1 MSWLNIMTLLTHF
14 FYWWKGYVFV
24 VTKIIIFFGYTSRY
38 LVYRVVAQLC
48 ACRIIHLDLVA
59 KSLLLLVSLND
70 CYETAVN
77 SLTTTTIFYFFL
89 DKLKPRLRFDD
100 FLLLYHQCFSDSL
113 YESQVE
119 RRSDGRKIYRWK
131 RHITTRWNMIQ

>member
-1 MSWLNIMTLLTHF
+1 MKSFSFLLLHEN
-14 FYWWKGYVFV
+14 
-24 VTKIIIFFGYTSRY
+24 IIFFGYTSRY

-100 FLLLYHQCFSDSL
+100 FLLLYHQCFFFRIL
-113 YESQVE
+113 YTNHKLSEDQIVGRSIVEKGISQRDE
-119 RRSDGRKIYRWK
+119 
-131 RHITTRWNMIQ
+131 T